1 MAIGPAIIAISLG
14 AAIGANMRWMLGLG
28 LNALFPAIPPGTL
41 AANLLGAWLIGIAIA
56 AFAAMPDVSA
66 FWRLFVITGFLG
78 ALTTFSS
85 FSAEMFANIQAGRIM
100 LALAGVAVHVL
111 GSLAMTGL
119 GLVTF
124 GVLGNLANKI
134 G

>member
-14 AAIGANMRWMLGLG
+14 AAIGANMRWVLGLC
-28 LNALFPAIPPGTL
+28 LNAMFPAIPPGTL
-41 AANLLGAWLIGIAIA
+41 AANLLGAWLVGIAIA

-66 FWRLFVITGFLG
+66 FWRLFVVTGFLG
-78 ALTTFSS
+78 ALTTFSA

-100 LALAGVAVHVL
+100 LALVGIALHML

-124 GVLGNLANKI
+124 SLLYSFAK
-134 G
+134 